1 MLTGASDFR
10 AAHHAPLT
18 ATATEVPWAP
28 FNPRHL
34 VSRLHDGQL
43 PVAQAKGID
52 FRLDHPW
59 KPLGWLMGDAEAL
72 TQVLSE
78 LITNAIRFTDE
89 GEVALYYDL
98 LNEGEDAPV
107 MFFEVWDS
115 GRGMDPA
122 LLDWLFRPRP
132 RYGLTPPSPAGLR
145 GQGLGRCAQWV
156 AAMGGQIRGDSH
168 PGLGSYFWVE
178 IPYRPL
184 DRGEVE
190 AMTRDVVA
198 VEISLAG
205 LHVLVVDDND
215 INLDVAEHLLGK
227 EGARVT
233 RARQGQEA
241 LNHLRERPDGY
252 DVVLMD
258 IRMPVMDGLT
268 ASRLIRRT
276 LGLTALPIIALT
288 AEDPLRLDLEAE
300 RAGIDAIL
308 EKPLS
313 ISRLTACLTEVRP
326 LKARSGPAS
335 PLE

>member
-1 MLTGASDFR
+1 MT
-10 AAHHAPLT
+10 
-18 ATATEVPWAP
+18 
-28 FNPRHL
+28 
-34 VSRLHDGQL
+34 HDL
-43 PVAQAKGID
+43 
-52 FRLDHPW
+52 
-59 KPLGWLMGDAEAL
+59 
-72 TQVLSE
+72 
-78 LITNAIRFTDE
+78 
-89 GEVALYYDL
+89 
-98 LNEGEDAPV
+98 
-107 MFFEVWDS
+107 
-115 GRGMDPA
+115 
-122 LLDWLFRPRP
+122 
-132 RYGLTPPSPAGLR
+132 
-145 GQGLGRCAQWV
+145 
-156 AAMGGQIRGDSH
+156 
-168 PGLGSYFWVE
+168 
-178 IPYRPL
+178 
-184 DRGEVE
+184 
-190 AMTRDVVA
+190 A
-198 VEISLAG
+198 VETGLAG

-241 LNHLRERPDGY
+241 LNHLRDRPDGY

-288 AEDPLRLDLEAE
+288 AEDPMRLNMEAE

-313 ISRLTACLTEVRP
+313 ISRLTACLSEVRP